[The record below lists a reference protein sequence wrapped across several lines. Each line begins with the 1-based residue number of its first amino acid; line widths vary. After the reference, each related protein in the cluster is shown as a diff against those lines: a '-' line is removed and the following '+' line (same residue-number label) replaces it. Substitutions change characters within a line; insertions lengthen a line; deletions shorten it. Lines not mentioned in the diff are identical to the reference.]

1 MESMLGQGV
10 SPLTSILHSIL
21 EWTGKESA
29 VAMITVFIF
38 CVYVQYHSGRRNARM
53 GSCYRAPFAF
63 WKSED
68 CRFRLGHLNNSK
80 FQTHLAK

>member
-53 GSCYRAPFAF
+53 GPRYRAPSAF
-63 WKSED
+63 WKSEN

-80 FQTHLAK
+80 FPTHLAK